1 MQIEVIDRA
10 NACDQLAGKA
20 RADTVHQSP
29 AHRAEMVLH
38 FISSGDSVALS
49 KLGELIFAADMLGG
63 RLVDDEVRCEHG
75 CCDFAAVR
83 TVADEAVDEV
93 RSFYRLF
100 DVSLGSGTLQVLL
113 TISSWTAP
121 QKHVAVALPFFSPV
135 APSEGSGMLLI
146 LACWGSEDA
155 RWFVT

>member
-1 MQIEVIDRA
+1 MLLNTLPACEPFNPVLRELFMSRLHLCLMQIEVIDRA

-93 RSFYRLF
+93 WSFYRLQY
-100 DVSLGSGTLQVLL
+100 VS
-113 TISSWTAP
+113 
-121 QKHVAVALPFFSPV
+121 
-135 APSEGSGMLLI
+135 
-146 LACWGSEDA
+146 
-155 RWFVT
+155 